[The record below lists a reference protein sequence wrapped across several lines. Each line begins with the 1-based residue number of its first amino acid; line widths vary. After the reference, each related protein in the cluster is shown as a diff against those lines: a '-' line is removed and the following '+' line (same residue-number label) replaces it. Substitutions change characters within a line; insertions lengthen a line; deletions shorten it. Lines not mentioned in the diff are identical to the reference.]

1 MRKHKGGIRITALS
15 VVMAMLLS
23 ILPWMPLKTSA
34 LTVKNQV
41 DYTDF
46 NFDDTVNLPIKIYE
60 YDADG
65 MLFEYLSD
73 GDGDGSYLRDANGK
87 MTKDPTKVDN
97 AKTIENFQKIF
108 GYHWVDYNVYVNGGG
123 LGNNMYNNC
132 KANSGTNTHL
142 TATVYG
148 TRYDGQYIRYSSK
161 AGTEV
166 SGRDWSVLGD
176 FKDPSNN
183 TMKTVPVEDV
193 RYFVMSYRCTTSD
206 RDSQTGE
213 KRAAIGLST
222 AKASAPGGMEAEGV
236 FSGWTFLKEDT
247 TNWNYIIIDL
257 QCGAPGQK
265 GITAKELQTLYLRF
279 PTFTEGDYID
289 IGGFGFFPNY
299 QTAERFGVYSA
310 STGTSSDVYNK
321 NDTTKTGYSYSSN
334 RGLGFTNYDAA
345 SFGTVAQRIDVW
357 QQNRGLSEYVT
368 YFDGTGTKV
377 FAEDTNPNLGYDLFQ
392 TIRTN
397 SAAVGLLEAS
407 LGADGVPEYKEG
419 TMSYV
424 ARFLLNAMESKTKYD
439 NEGWLN
445 HTYIRGSSYLF
456 SVDSNGNGQIDA
468 NEQIDL
474 ASAIGALC
482 GTDPNVSY
490 YTNGNKIT
498 GREGTYTDTM
508 AYIEE
513 YRKNHD
519 GKNPLLGSWD
529 DCKKHIDSYYDA
541 AYYLLHNLF
550 VSNSYNVEQDTY
562 NYLILPSAT
571 DKTTGKK
578 TYVFDAGFAYQTG
591 SAYATATTD
600 NTKSA
605 VVYNQDGTISISNLV
620 QTKAMDESGNSLY
633 PFLPVHQVA
642 GDNSSQPPS
651 TLVYYAQSAVSNTES
666 FGATYY
672 QRGYHYTLT
681 SQGTFFYD
689 PEANYYFD
697 FSGDDD
703 VYLFING
710 ELVMDIGGA
719 HGMTD
724 SHIELNEYVQWAQKV
739 LKSADSK
746 YTEEDRARARKLNL
760 IEGQS
765 YTFDFYYMERHGTG
779 ANMRISTNIPVS
791 DPNMGVQKKAYQN
804 GVEIPKGGAAAD
816 GELVEYAFSLTN
828 GTVDKLYNLSFSDSN
843 LKLTLNTSAQP
854 FTPGIALNA
863 GGEALSV
870 TDLVAYVDGVTP
882 EGDKT
887 ETIKVT
893 FKNETEL
900 KNFLTNLNAKGT
912 QSGVGEVPGFSG
924 DGLWKAATVTIRGI
938 YYKLPL
944 DPDQNI
950 FTNTVSVTANHSTGL
965 RFFGADTHRFFTATD
980 PSFYMWAGHV
990 LRITKDEIYQ
1000 GVLKSTSIKEEE
1012 KVNLPNLGSIQ
1023 FELVDRNGTPYQ
1035 YDNISLIGYKTVVSL
1050 TYTQPGAHLF
1060 YLRAYDSDVPTRE
1073 MIFPVAIYVLQPD
1086 HDYFVLD
1093 YGLSSVLTDGSELIN
1108 DPFLKTSGSNTTV
1121 SIMGFA
1127 SEAKYKA
1134 SISYAEKKIQTDNP
1148 TSGSYNTGTGYL
1160 DNAYYTMDE
1169 SITLSHSKPWTIEFV
1184 AKGVFDGEVIL
1195 ANRADHSIQGNRFLG
1210 FYTSTIALCEKGTNN
1225 VTMGSGIAWQ
1235 TVADKLNSYMGKSY
1249 TAQTVQ
1255 TEPHI
1260 YRFINRPTT
1269 DGTKNVVYLYVDG
1282 IEIGPMNQC
1291 SNAAAYAPSLD
1302 LRGKDFVF
1310 NYVGCQTNALDNCS
1324 ITYLKIW
1331 EDGDNTSYS
1340 RWTTVNGVLTSDYSG
1355 DYEKNEVT
1363 QIAGTTENG
1372 KLTAHQYQLDKPIVL
1387 QPDQEWK
1394 ISWKASI
1401 KSASFLLSGLVE
1413 SHANDTSIDGDECN
1427 VYLWTD
1433 AGDGDL
1439 LFGYFERTKLNT
1451 NGTIGGVYY
1460 QVGRNVGISN
1470 LSSGSHIIT
1479 LENRVSNGSNM
1490 VYVFVD
1496 GREVGPMD
1504 QAYMNGNKYPEGD
1517 ANWICG
1523 KTLMFNYF
1531 GANRSDRA
1539 LNGTYSYVEVDTGLE
1554 KSQPTLY
1561 WQFGK
1566 TSSGGYAD
1574 ELSGGNGNRLDV
1586 DDQNKEYTDTEH
1598 TSITIDYD
1606 EKKLTVTPETMG
1618 AWEDSMYVMLTVHK
1632 TGYEPTPLGPAE
1644 DDAYNIDISKE
1655 AQMVKKITVIPA
1667 NVVYFED
1674 DFPAINYVD
1683 SSANTITKLG
1693 SGSQD
1698 LYQSADQ
1705 STNYGSDQIYQQGND
1720 STMSGNS
1727 VHKLEIAEQGTL
1739 AYFTFTGTGMELVA
1753 RTNAVDSGSI
1763 YLMIYENGEN
1773 ISISADGLV
1782 TGADPIAYVPV
1793 ITKFDNHNDQGAE
1806 AIFQVPIIRWES
1818 GMSEAKEYIVLIKAV
1833 PPYGTTAKQYLYLDG
1848 IRVFQPLGSSNE
1860 HYNSIENGVRFVE
1873 IRDKIID
1880 GYVAAAEFD
1889 GENVTVGVG
1898 TLTWTENHKNST
1910 TSGTE
1915 YVGNKVTSV
1924 SDYLMMGPN
1933 NEVYMDGSF
1942 THSALVFYVKENA
1955 AAAHDLQIA
1964 VRAMDYGLFVGAGR
1978 TYENI
1983 RLQYGMEVRGTYQWV
1998 DFATSSTGTEQY
2010 FSIPYDECPM
2020 VGEYYQVMI
2029 RVDAVNSY
2037 TPAFASF
2044 TTLKL
2049 TGLSLKEVSG
2059 DLRTVS
2065 YQNGKLTDLQTG
2077 EMIQSD
2083 NFIAFENVSAQLR
2096 SDAVYNI
2103 YAGVP
2108 DDDFEDVNQQA
2119 QIVPKYP
2126 SLSFEDEVYYD
2137 VHFALN
2143 GLDGISTENM
2153 GLITF
2158 DTEQPDGTVSNAKDV
2173 VPGAVVMNGNY
2184 VVRTKGIPA
2193 MKMGDTLWF
2202 KIYVK
2207 QADGSY
2213 LYSKL
2218 LSYSGLTY
2226 ANNILSKPANAAVH
2240 PLLVAMLNYGAAAQK
2255 YFGYRTEQLMN
2266 AGLSDAQ
2273 KALVADYRTDMID
2286 SLITVDANK
2295 AGNFVQTPGGFA
2307 KKSPAVS
2314 FEGAFAIN
2322 YFMNPAHPV
2331 EGNMTMYYWNQ
2342 DALQAAAVLTAENAT
2357 GIVVMKPDGN
2367 GACSASVTGI
2377 AAKEIDQTVAVAC
2390 VYQSGGVTYST
2401 GVLTYSLGTYC
2412 KNIARNDA
2420 SGAQVLAAATAVY
2433 GYYAENY
2440 FRS

>member
-1 MRKHKGGIRITALS
+1 MRKHKRGMRLTSLVLAM
-15 VVMAMLLS
+15 VMAMS
-23 ILPWMPLKTSA
+23 VLPWTSLKTSA
-34 LTVKNQV
+34 LTVVNQV
-41 DYTDF
+41 NYTDF
-46 NFDDTVNLPIKIYE
+46 NFEDTVNLPIKIYE

-73 GDGDGSYLRDANGK
+73 GDGDGSYLRDANGQ
-87 MTKDPTKVDN
+87 MTKDPAKVDN
-97 AKTIENFQKIF
+97 AKTLQTLQTIF
-108 GYHWVDYNVYVNGGG
+108 GSRWVDYNIYINGGG
-123 LGNNMYNNC
+123 LGNNMYNYC
-132 KANSGTNTHL
+132 KAEGGSNAHL
-142 TATVYG
+142 SAVLYG
-148 TRYDGQYIRYSSK
+148 RDNDGQYVRYSSK
-161 AGTEV
+161 AGADV
-166 SGRDWSVLGD
+166 NGRDWSVLGD
-176 FKDPSNN
+176 FKNPADN
-183 TMKTVPVEDV
+183 TMQWVPIEEV

-206 RDSQTGE
+206 RSSQTGE
-213 KRAAIGLST
+213 EWAAVGLST
-222 AKASAPGGMEAEGV
+222 AKASDPGGMEAEGV

-247 TNWNYIIIDL
+247 KNWNYIIIDL
-257 QCGAPGQK
+257 QSGAPGQK

-310 STGTSSDVYNK
+310 STGTYSDVYDK
-321 NDTTKTGYSYSSN
+321 NNTAKTGYSYSSN
-334 RGLGFTNYDAA
+334 RGLGFTNSDTAA
-345 SFGTVAQRIDVW
+345 FGTVAQRIDVW
-357 QQNRGLSEYVT
+357 QKNRGWAEYVT
-368 YFDGTGTKV
+368 YFDGNGTKV
-377 FAEDTNPNLGYDLFQ
+377 FAEDTDPNLGYDLFQ

-397 SAAVGLLEAS
+397 SAAVGLLEGS
-407 LGADGVPEYKEG
+407 LGVDGVPAYKQE
-419 TMSYV
+419 TVAYV
-424 ARFLLNAMESKTKYD
+424 ARFLLNAMEQKSKHD

-468 NEQIDL
+468 NEQTDL

-482 GTDPNVSY
+482 GTDPSVSY
-490 YTNGNKIT
+490 HTNGNKVT
-498 GREGTYTDTM
+498 GREGTYAATM

-513 YRKNHD
+513 YRKANN
-519 GKNPLLGSWD
+519 GKNPLIGSWN
-529 DCKKHIDSYYDA
+529 DCKNHIDSYYDA

-550 VSNSYNVEQDTY
+550 VGNSYNVEQDTY

-571 DKTTGKK
+571 DQSTGHK

-591 SAYATATTD
+591 SGNATTN

-605 VVYNQDGTISISNLV
+605 VVYNQDGTIRISDQV
-620 QTKAMDESGNSLY
+620 KTKAMDESGNSLY
-633 PFLPVHQVA
+633 PFLPVHGVA

-651 TLVYYAQSAVSNTES
+651 TLVYYAQSAVSNTDS
-666 FGATYY
+666 YGATYY

-689 PEANYYFD
+689 PEAEYYFD

-791 DPNMGVQKKAYQN
+791 DPNMGVQKRAYQN

-828 GTVDKLYNLSFSDSN
+828 GTVDKLYNLSFHDSN
-843 LKLTLNTSAQP
+843 LNLTLNTSDKP
-854 FTPGIALNA
+854 FTAGIALNS

-870 TDLVAYVDGVTP
+870 TDLVAYVDGITP
-882 EGDKT
+882 EGEKT
-887 ETIKVT
+887 ETIQVT

-900 KNFLTNLNAKGT
+900 RNFLMNLSAKGT
-912 QSGVGEVPGFSG
+912 QSGVGDVPGFSG

-944 DPDQNI
+944 DPDRNI

-965 RFFGADTHRFFTATD
+965 RFFGADTHRFFTAMD
-980 PSFYMWAGHV
+980 PAFYMWAGHT
-990 LRITKDEIYQ
+990 LRITKDEIHG
-1000 GVLKSTSIKEEE
+1000 GVIRSTSIKEEE

-1023 FELVDRNGTPYQ
+1023 FDLVDRNGTPYQ
-1035 YDNISLIGYKTVVSL
+1035 YDNISLMGHKTVVSL
-1050 TYTQPGAHLF
+1050 NYSEPGAHLF
-1060 YLRAYDSDVPTRE
+1060 YLRAYDADVPSRE
-1073 MIFPVAIYVLQPD
+1073 MIIPVAIYVLQPD

-1093 YGLSSVLTDGSELIN
+1093 YGLSSVLTDGTELIN

-1134 SISYAEKKIQTDNP
+1134 SISYREKEINTALP
-1148 TSGSYNTGTGYL
+1148 AAGSYDTATGYL
-1160 DNAYYTMDE
+1160 DEAYYTIE
-1169 SITLSHSKPWTIEFV
+1169 QSVTLSHSKPWVMEFV
-1184 AKGVFDGEVIL
+1184 AKGVFDGEVLL
-1195 ANRADHSIQGNRFLG
+1195 AKHADHSVQGNQFLG
-1210 FYTSTIALCEKGTNN
+1210 FYTDTIALCEKAANN
-1225 VTMGSGIAWQ
+1225 VTMGSGISWQ
-1235 TVADKLNSYMGKSY
+1235 TVANKLNSFYGKSY
-1249 TAQTVQ
+1249 TAQSVQ
-1255 TEPHI
+1255 KEPHI

-1269 DGTKNVVYLYVDG
+1269 DGKKNVVYLYVDG

-1291 SNAAAYAPSLD
+1291 SNSASYAPSVD
-1302 LRGKDFVF
+1302 LRGKDFTF
-1310 NYVGCQTNALDNCS
+1310 HYVGCQTNTLDNCA

-1331 EDGDNTSYS
+1331 EEGDNTSVS
-1340 RWTTVNGVLTSDYSG
+1340 RWRPVNGVLTSDHIENF
-1355 DYEKNEVT
+1355 EKNVAT
-1363 QIAGTTENG
+1363 KISGTTENG

-1387 QPDQEWK
+1387 QPDKEWK
-1394 ISWKASI
+1394 ISWRASI
-1401 KSASFLLSGLVE
+1401 KSASFLLSGSVE
-1413 SHANDTSIDGDECN
+1413 AHASNTSIDGDECN

-1439 LFGYFERTKLNT
+1439 LFGYFQRTKLNT
-1451 NGTIGGVYY
+1451 NGTVGGVYY

-1470 LSSGSHIIT
+1470 LSSGSHVIT
-1479 LENRVSNGSNM
+1479 LENRIRNGTNM

-1496 GREVGPMD
+1496 GREMGAMD
-1504 QAYMNGNKYPEGD
+1504 QAYMNGNPYPEGN
-1517 ANWICG
+1517 ANWISG

-1531 GANRSDRA
+1531 GASRSDRA
-1539 LNGTYSYVEVDTGLE
+1539 LNGTYTYIEVDTGLE

-1561 WQFGK
+1561 WQFDK
-1566 TSSGGYAD
+1566 TASGGYAD
-1574 ELSGGNGNRLDV
+1574 ELSGANGNRLDV
-1586 DDQNKEYTDTEH
+1586 DDQNKEYTATEH
-1598 TSITIDYD
+1598 MDMTIDYE
-1606 EKKLTVTPETMG
+1606 EKKLTVTPQTMG
-1618 AWEDSMYVMLTVHK
+1618 AWEDSVYVMMSVHK
-1632 TGYEPTPLGPAE
+1632 AGYEPTALGPAE

-1674 DFPAINYVD
+1674 DFPAINYVENT
-1683 SSANTITKLG
+1683 ANTITKLG

-1698 LYQSADQ
+1698 LYQSTDQ
-1705 STNYGSDQIYQQGND
+1705 STNYGSDQVYQDSMD
-1720 STMSGNS
+1720 STISGNS
-1727 VHKLEIAEQGTL
+1727 AHKLEITVQGTL

-1763 YLMIYENGEN
+1763 YLMIYENGEGITLN
-1773 ISISADGLV
+1773 EDGTV

-1793 ITKFDNHNDQGAE
+1793 ITKFDNDNDLGAE
-1806 AIFQVPIIRWES
+1806 GIYQVPIIRWES
-1818 GMSEAKEYIVLIKAV
+1818 GLDEAREYIVLIKAV
-1833 PPYGTTAKQYLYLDG
+1833 PPYGVTTKQYLYLDG
-1848 IRVFQPLGSSNE
+1848 IRVFQPLGENNE
-1860 HYNSIENGVRFVE
+1860 HYNAVENGVSFVE
-1873 IRDKIID
+1873 IRDKIIE

-1889 GENVTVGVG
+1889 GANVTVGVG
-1898 TLTWTENHKNST
+1898 TLTWTENHNNT
-1910 TSGTE
+1910 TANGTE

-1924 SDYLMMGPN
+1924 NDYLMMGPN

-1942 THSALVFYVKENA
+1942 THSALVFYVKESA
-1955 AAAHDLQIA
+1955 APAHDLQIG
-1964 VRAMDYGLFVGAGR
+1964 VRAMDYGAFVGAGR

-1983 RLQYGMEVRGTYQWV
+1983 RLQYGIEVQGTYQWV
-1998 DFATSSTGTEQY
+1998 DFATSSTSTEQY
-2010 FSIPYDECPM
+2010 FSIPYGECPM
-2020 VGEYYQVMI
+2020 VGEYYQVMV

-2044 TTLKL
+2044 TSLKL
-2049 TGLSLKEVSG
+2049 TGLVLKEVSG
-2059 DLRTVS
+2059 ELRSVE
-2065 YQNGKLTDLQTG
+2065 YREGKLTDTQTG
-2077 EMIQSD
+2077 ELVTGN
-2083 NFIAFENVSAQLR
+2083 NFIAFETVSAQLR
-2096 SDAVYNI
+2096 SDEVYNI

-2108 DDDFEDVNQQA
+2108 DDDFAQVDPQG

-2137 VHFALN
+2137 VHFTVN
-2143 GLDGISTENM
+2143 GLDGISAQDM

-2158 DTEQPDGTVSNAKDV
+2158 DTEQTNGTVDSAKDMI
-2173 VPGAVVMNGNY
+2173 PGAVVMNGNY

-2226 ANNILSKPANAAVH
+2226 ANNILAKPENADVH
-2240 PLLVAMLNYGAAAQK
+2240 PLLVAMLNYGAAAQE

-2266 AGLSDAQ
+2266 AGLTDGQ
-2273 KALVADYRTDMID
+2273 KALVTGYQAEMID
-2286 SLITVDANK
+2286 PLLRVDAAK
-2295 AGNFVQTPGGFA
+2295 SGSFAQTPGGFL

-2322 YFMNPAHPV
+2322 YFMTPAHPV
-2331 EGNMTMYYWNQ
+2331 EGNMTMYYWTQ
-2342 DALQAAAVLTAENAT
+2342 EDLQKADVLKVENAT
-2357 GIVVMKPDGN
+2357 GALTMQEALGTY
-2367 GACSASVTGI
+2367 SASVVGL
-2377 AAKEIDQTVAVAC
+2377 AAKQIDETVAVAC

-2412 KNIARNDA
+2412 QNIARNDA
-2420 SGAQVLAAATAVY
+2420 SGAQALAAATAVY

-2440 FRS
+2440 FQS